1 MEQIEMSENN
11 NYYYNYSS
19 NNNNDEDP
27 GKKANTP
34 ITPFGQDKPWNQTTP
49 LQNLN
54 PGDEKKLQQTNRRLE
69 SLSNAYIEGHLKD
82 KGTVVSNDVRNDL
95 FAYYNVNSPDIIES
109 TLNKIC
115 IDPRTIASADPNRP
129 NSYYIKYNKQK

>member
-1 MEQIEMSENN
+1 MSNN

-19 NNNNDEDP
+19 NNNDEDP
-27 GKKANTP
+27 GQKANTP
-34 ITPFGQDKPWNQTTP
+34 VSPYNKPWTQPTP
-49 LQNLN
+49 LKNLN
-54 PGDEKKLQQTNRRLE
+54 PAGDEKKWAQRDRRLE
-69 SLSNAYIEGHLKD
+69 SLSNSYIEGHLKG